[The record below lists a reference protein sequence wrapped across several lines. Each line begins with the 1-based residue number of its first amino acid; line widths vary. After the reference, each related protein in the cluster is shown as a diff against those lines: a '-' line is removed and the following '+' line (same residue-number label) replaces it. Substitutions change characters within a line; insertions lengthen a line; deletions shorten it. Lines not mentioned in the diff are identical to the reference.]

1 MMPGMNPRQMQK
13 MMKKMGISQTEIPA
27 TEVII
32 KGETDYVIRNPNV
45 LKVNM
50 QGQETLQIT
59 GDLEEMD
66 SISEEDVKT
75 VSEQAEVSL
84 EEARKALEKNQGDL
98 ASAILF
104 LTKNK

>member
-32 KGETDYVIRNPNV
+32 KGETDYIIRNPNV

-59 GDLEEMD
+59 GEMEEMD

-75 VSEQAEVSL
+75 VSDQAEVSL
-84 EEARKALEKNQGDL
+84 EEARKVLEEVDGDL
-98 ASAILF
+98 AEAILK
-104 LTKNK
+104 LKQ